1 MRKYKFNE
9 TVLFI
14 FLFITSILL
23 AGCVVSDTHMQYSGV
38 QRDHLRKIK
47 PGVTTKDQL
56 LDMVGEPTEESVI
69 EDGVEILKYKCKMI
83 KDDQF
88 VLFPPPIIVDHKKET
103 EHLVVF
109 KIEDGV
115 VQRHWKENIEP
126 N

>member
-1 MRKYKFNE
+1 MKNNQLNE
-9 TVLFI
+9 KALFALLVL
-14 FLFITSILL
+14 TSVLL
-23 AGCVVSDTHMQYSGV
+23 VGCVVSDTHMSYSGV

-47 PGVTTKDQL
+47 HGITTKNQL
-56 LDMVGEPTEESVI
+56 LDMVGEPTEESVM
-69 EDGVEILKYKCKMI
+69 EDGAEILKFKCKMI
-83 KDDQF
+83 KDDKL

-109 KIEDGV
+109 KIEDGI

>member
-1 MRKYKFNE
+1 MKNYRFNDKALFALL
-9 TVLFI
+9 VL
-14 FLFITSILL
+14 TSVLL
-23 AGCVVSDTHMQYSGV
+23 AGCVVSDTHMHYSGV

-47 PGVTTKDQL
+47 HGITTKDQL
-56 LDMVGEPTEESVI
+56 LDMVGEPTEEDVMG
-69 EDGVEILKYKCKMI
+69 DGVEILKYKCKMI

-88 VLFPPPIIVDHKKET
+88 VLFPPPIVVDHKKET

-115 VQRHWKENIEP
+115 VRRHWKENTEP